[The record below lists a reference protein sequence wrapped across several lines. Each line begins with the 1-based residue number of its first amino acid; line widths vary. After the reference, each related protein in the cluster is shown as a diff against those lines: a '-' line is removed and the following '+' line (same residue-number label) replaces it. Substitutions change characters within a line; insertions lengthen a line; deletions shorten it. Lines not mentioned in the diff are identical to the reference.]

1 MVDKGGACGIFGTD
15 EPDDMT
21 GGGKLIKITR
31 DHVIYAF
38 SQSDKPA
45 AFVDPGQCVEFETF
59 DCYQGIMLAE
69 SSTFRDFD
77 RRFGN
82 PATGP
87 VYVNHAMPGDT
98 LKIEIQKLEVGS
110 VGILDIGGESGALR
124 DAFAGR
130 EPVIKRLSVKNGRID
145 YEGIWV
151 PAKPMIGVIGVAPAG
166 EPVGTLTPMDHGGNM
181 DCTRI
186 EEGAT
191 LYLPVY
197 VEGALL
203 SVGDFHAIMGEGEVA
218 NCGVEIEGR
227 TVLKVD
233 VLKQTGIAWPVLE
246 NEEQWITI
254 AYGATLDE
262 ASHKAVVQ
270 MFQFLCQKMGLSEVD
285 AGMLLDM
292 AGDLI
297 ICQIVNPK
305 KTVRM
310 EVPKWLVRRMQEKDG
325 NFTETTRRIFGDA

>member
-1 MVDKGGACGIFGTD
+1 M
-15 EPDDMT
+15 
-21 GGGKLIKITR
+21 IKITR

-38 SQSDKPA
+38 SRRDKPA
-45 AFVDPGQCVEFETF
+45 AFAEPGQCVEFETY
-59 DCYQGIMLAE
+59 DCYQGVMLKE
-69 SSTFRDFD
+69 GSTFRDFD

-87 VYVNHAMPGDT
+87 LYIKGAMPGDT
-98 LKIEIQKLEVGS
+98 LKIEIRKLEVGP
-110 VGILDIGGESGALR
+110 VGILDIGGSSGALKE
-124 DAFAGR
+124 AFAGR
-130 EPVIKRLSVKNGRID
+130 EPVIRRLSVKNGRID
-145 YEGIWV
+145 YDGIDV
-151 PAKPMIGVIGVAPAG
+151 PAKPMIGVIGVAPFG
-166 EPVGTLTPMDHGGNM
+166 EPVGTLIPMNHGGNM

-191 LYLPVY
+191 LYLPVS

-233 VLKQTGIAWPVLE
+233 VLPQTGISWPVLE
-246 NEEQWITI
+246 NERQWITI
-254 AYGATLDE
+254 AHGSSLDE
-262 ASHKAVVQ
+262 AAQRAVEQ
-270 MFQFLCQKMGLSEVD
+270 MFYFLCRKMGLSETD

-292 AGDLI
+292 AGDLM
-297 ICQIVNPK
+297 ICQIVNPQ

-310 EVPKWLVRRMQEKDG
+310 EVPKWLVYAMQERNPDNEAAAPGGWGDG
-325 NFTETTRRIFGDA
+325 RSR